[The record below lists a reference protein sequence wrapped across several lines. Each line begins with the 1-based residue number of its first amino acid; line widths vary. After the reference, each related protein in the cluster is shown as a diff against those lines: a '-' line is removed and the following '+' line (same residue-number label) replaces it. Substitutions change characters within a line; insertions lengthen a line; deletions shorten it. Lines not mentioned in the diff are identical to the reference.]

1 MASDVLD
8 KVRKLLALAESDNVH
23 EAAAA
28 AARAQSLIEAHRLE
42 GILAAEA
49 AAADDPIEELVLETS
64 KRLRR
69 WKTVLAGGLADV
81 NGCMSF
87 TRESGRVKELVVLG
101 RAADRSAVGA
111 LFSGLV
117 RKLEWLS
124 ATHGPSAGHDK
135 RWHDDFRVGAAQIVV
150 ERLQA
155 ATVAQRE
162 ALSTAALV
170 RVEPAL
176 AARKAQV
183 QAHADQRMRL
193 RPGRKISVDPD
204 AWRSGRAAGRGL
216 ELE

>member
-49 AAADDPIEELVLETS
+49 AVADDPIDELVLETT

-69 WKTVLAGGLADV
+69 WKTVLAGGLAEV

-87 TRESGRVKELVVLG
+87 TREAGRTKELVVIG
-101 RAADRSAVGA
+101 RAADRAAVGA
-111 LFSGLV
+111 MWEGLV
-117 RKLEWLS
+117 QRLEWLS
-124 ATHGPSAGHDK
+124 ATHGPGHDK
-135 RWHDDFRVGAAQIVV
+135 RWHDDFRVGAVQTVV
-150 ERLQA
+150 ERLQTV
-155 ATVAQRE
+155 TVAERRTLP
-162 ALSTAALV
+162 AAALV

-176 AARKAQV
+176 AAREAQV
-183 QAHADQRMRL
+183 QAHVDDQLRL

-204 AWRSGRAAGRGL
+204 AWQSGRAAGQRIKL
-216 ELE
+216 E